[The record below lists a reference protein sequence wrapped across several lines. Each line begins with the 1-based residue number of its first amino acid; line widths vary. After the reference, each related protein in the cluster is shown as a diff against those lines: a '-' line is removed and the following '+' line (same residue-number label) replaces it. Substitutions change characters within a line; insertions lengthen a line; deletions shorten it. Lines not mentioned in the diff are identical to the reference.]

1 MRVPSLQRLRELDD
15 LGLITVRSLDD
26 LIIANYTPRCAFD
39 GVWDDDTLACRGLIL
54 RVDPPWPNSTRIVEV
69 AARPFDK
76 FFNLGEGGRAPAS
89 ALVEV
94 TEKLDGSL
102 GILFRQAGGFRVATR
117 GAFQSEQALWASEF
131 LRRFDLRA
139 LPDPLTLLVEI
150 IYPENRIVVD
160 YAGRAEE
167 LDHSMEGW
175 VLRFADGSR
184 FKVKGKVYQQVHRLL
199 NNITPRRVIESMIE
213 GTLNDWL
220 LALPEEF
227 RGDVERWR
235 DEAEG
240 EVARTLDR
248 LQTTLADAP
257 RASRKEFA
265 LWVQAHH
272 RADAPYFFG
281 LLDGRDVRIG
291 ILKRLAEA
299 IE

>member
-1 MRVPSLQRLRELDD
+1 M
-15 LGLITVRSLDD
+15 
-26 LIIANYTPRCAFD
+26 
-39 GVWDDDTLACRGLIL
+39 
-54 RVDPPWPNSTRIVEV
+54 
-69 AARPFDK
+69 
-76 FFNLGEGGRAPAS
+76 
-89 ALVEV
+89 

-139 LPDPLTLLVEI
+139 LPDALTLLFEI
-150 IYPENRIVVD
+150 IYPDNRIVVD
-160 YAGRAEE
+160 YAGREDLVLLGAIDRQTGHDFFYAEVATLADE
-167 LDHSMEGW
+167 FGFNRPTTYAEITSIEAVLERAEQLDHSMEGW
-175 VLRFADGSR
+175 VLRFGDGSR
-184 FKVKGKVYQQVHRLL
+184 FKAKGKVYQQVHRLL